1 MIESFKEKKIWL
13 SVVDI
18 AVVLVKLNAITAPE
32 ELDSQMVV
40 ALRAVGLDITRALR
54 VADQELRKRIQTN
67 KNVQ

>member
-1 MIESFKEKKIWL
+1 MKALRREKIWL
-13 SVVDI
+13 SLVDI
-18 AVVLVKLNAITAPE
+18 VVVLVKLNAIIAPE

-40 ALRAVGLDITRALR
+40 ALRAVGMDITRALR